1 MSERFSTI
9 VDDIELVGE
18 LFCPSK
24 MDNTNPVLCICH
36 GIPAAVPDPND
47 RGYPLLA
54 EKFAE
59 AGFIT
64 CIFNFRGCGESE
76 GNLDLLD
83 WTRDL
88 DAIITYLSGIEKV
101 DRSRL
106 SAMGFSGGAAV
117 SACVAAKDDRITAL
131 VLCACPAQF
140 SIGTLHRK
148 TEDFVAQ
155 CRNTGTIRDDD
166 FPASIEEWADHFQ
179 QVSPI
184 GCIENIS
191 PRPLLIIHGD
201 SDETI
206 PPDHALQLFTFAGE
220 PRELAMIPG
229 GEHKLRKNRMAMDA
243 ALAWLKKINGLAS

>member
-1 MSERFSTI
+1 MGERFSII
-9 VDDIELVGE
+9 VDDIKLVGE

-36 GIPAAVPDPND
+36 GIPAAVSDPND

-101 DRSRL
+101 DKSR
-106 SAMGFSGGAAV
+106 
-117 SACVAAKDDRITAL
+117 
-131 VLCACPAQF
+131 
-140 SIGTLHRK
+140 
-148 TEDFVAQ
+148 
-155 CRNTGTIRDDD
+155 
-166 FPASIEEWADHFQ
+166 
-179 QVSPI
+179 
-184 GCIENIS
+184 
-191 PRPLLIIHGD
+191 
-201 SDETI
+201 
-206 PPDHALQLFTFAGE
+206 
-220 PRELAMIPG
+220 
-229 GEHKLRKNRMAMDA
+229 
-243 ALAWLKKINGLAS
+243 

>member
-1 MSERFSTI
+1 MGERFSII
-9 VDDIELVGE
+9 VDNVKLVGE
-18 LFCPSK
+18 IYYP
-24 MDNTNPVLCICH
+24 TNVKNSNPALCICH
-36 GIPAAVPDPND
+36 GIPAAVSDSND

-101 DRSRL
+101 DKSRL
-106 SAMGFSGGAAV
+106 SVMGFSGGAAV
-117 SACVAAKDDRITAL
+117 SACVAAKDNRITAL
-131 VLCACPAQF
+131 VLCACPSQF
-140 SIGTLHRK
+140 SIGSVWK
-148 TEDFVAQ
+148 SPEDFVAQ

-166 FPASIEEWADHFQ
+166 FPASLEEWADHFQ

-201 SDETI
+201 ADETI
-206 PPDHALQLFTFAGE
+206 PPDHASQLFAFAGE
-220 PRELAMIPG
+220 PRELAIIPG
-229 GEHKLRKNRMAMDA
+229 GDHKLRKNRVAIDN
-243 ALAWLKKINGLAS
+243 ALAWLNKINGLVS